1 MKMISW
7 KLAVAFA
14 FSLLS
19 ASLAAQ
25 ALPDSPEPTGTNSA
39 RTGPAAWVRV
49 QELVNGEA
57 ISVTQPGAP
66 SVRCRFAGATS
77 DSLFCDSFYGEKQYR
92 FNRVEVERVRSDDK
106 RRNVRIVVG
115 ALTAAGFTWGVT
127 EPPSSHDG
135 IPRFLAG
142 FAGAGLGAITGVALA
157 LPTALLIPGKLIYRH
172 SRRDGNSP
180 TTATS
185 AEQAPAPSGPRAL
198 AP

>member
-1 MKMISW
+1 MTSW
-7 KLAVAFA
+7 NLAGVFA
-14 FSLLS
+14 LVLLP
-19 ASLAAQ
+19 ATLAAQ
-25 ALPDSPEPTGTNSA
+25 ALPDNPEPAGSNSA
-39 RTGPAAWVRV
+39 RTGSADWGRV
-49 QELVNGEA
+49 QGLANGEA
-57 ISVTQPGAP
+57 ITVGRPGGP
-66 SVRCRFAGATS
+66 SVRCQFAGATS
-77 DSLFCDSFYGEKQYR
+77 DSLFCDSFYTQRQYR
-92 FNRVEVERVRSDDK
+92 FNRAEVERVRSDDK